1 MLSVD
6 RENGAYPVGSG
17 IHWNDRYDLEGRRM
31 GVDMEESIVL
41 GEQPYIPL
49 AVRLDIG
56 HVFDRMVVY
65 CIIIGETFLDVVS
78 ADYSVAAT

>member
-1 MLSVD
+1 
-6 RENGAYPVGSG
+6 
-17 IHWNDRYDLEGRRM
+17 M

-41 GEQPYIPL
+41 CEQPYIPL

-65 CIIIGETFLDVVS
+65 CIIMGETFLDVVC
-78 ADYSVAAT
+78 ADYSVAAA